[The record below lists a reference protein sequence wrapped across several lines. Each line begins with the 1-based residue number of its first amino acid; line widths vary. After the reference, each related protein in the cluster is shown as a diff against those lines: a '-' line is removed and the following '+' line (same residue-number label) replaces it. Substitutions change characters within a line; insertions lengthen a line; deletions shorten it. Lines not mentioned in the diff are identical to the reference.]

1 MKDHYESYVSEISID
16 IIRKLAKCILCPH
29 KVNPSNKGSLAFCY
43 LHSGTWEADCIIII
57 VSYPT
62 LLAFEPHLG
71 QTASLCFV
79 PHAIQ

>member
-1 MKDHYESYVSEISID
+1 MYTFPTRLILRIKAHLLFAIST
-16 IIRKLAKCILCPH
+16 
-29 KVNPSNKGSLAFCY
+29 V
-43 LHSGTWEADCIIII
+43 GTWEADCIIIIII

-71 QTASLCFV
+71 QAASLCFT